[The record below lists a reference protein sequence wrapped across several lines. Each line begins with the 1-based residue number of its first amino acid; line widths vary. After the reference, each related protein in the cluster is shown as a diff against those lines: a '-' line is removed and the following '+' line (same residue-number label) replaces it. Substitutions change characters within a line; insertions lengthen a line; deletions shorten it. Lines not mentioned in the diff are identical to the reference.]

1 MLLGAPEPH
10 LRLSVPRAAN
20 ADGVGLP
27 EHGAELV
34 HCRREL
40 GILLSHLVA
49 GYSGFRLLALGDG
62 GDAGD

>member
-20 ADGVGLP
+20 ADGVRLA

-34 HCRREL
+34 HRRGEL
-40 GILLSHLVA
+40 GVPLSHLVA